1 VLAPIAI
8 ALALACVA
16 LLLVAPLM
24 PAALAAPIYGIG
36 SLVCHQRSERSFHL
50 AGNQLPVCGRC
61 LGIYAGAAFGL
72 ILAGRRPI
80 PGTNRAGTSVV
91 RRVLLY
97 GPALALSIAALP
109 TIITLV
115 VEWSGLA
122 DPGNVLRALAGAVL
136 GAGVAAVVVT
146 LHYDEC
152 AQRRPIVSS
161 PRRPPI

>member
-1 VLAPIAI
+1 MRGVSRALAPIAF
-8 ALALACVA
+8 AFALACVA
-16 LLLVAPLM
+16 LLVIAPLL

-36 SLVCHQRSERSFHL
+36 SLVCHQRPERSFHL
-50 AGNQLPVCGRC
+50 AGIQLPVCGRC

-72 ILAGRRPI
+72 IVPL
-80 PGTNRAGTSVV
+80 
-91 RRVLLY
+91 RRVDR
-97 GPALALSIAALP
+97 ARRALSIAALP

-115 VEWSGLA
+115 VEWTGLA
-122 DPGNVLRALAGAVL
+122 DPGNVLRAAAGAIL
-136 GAGVAAVVVT
+136 GAGVVAVVVT